1 MDKLET
7 KVDKRSP
14 SLIIKTGTMGNCE
27 SFLVGFGSKQVIFW
41 YWKGVNR
48 QSLSKE
54 KDNNKKNLVS
64 EASLK
69 IKKNQREF
77 SK

>member
-1 MDKLET
+1 
-7 KVDKRSP
+7 
-14 SLIIKTGTMGNCE
+14 MGNCE

-41 YWKGVNR
+41 YWKGVNG

-54 KDNNKKNLVS
+54 KDDNKKNLVS

-69 IKKNQREF
+69 IKKNQRQF

>member
-1 MDKLET
+1 MGKLET
-7 KVDKRSP
+7 KVDKKSP
-14 SLIIKTGTMGNCE
+14 SLIIKIGTIGNWE
-27 SFLVGFGSKQVIFW
+27 RFLVGFGSKQVIFW

-54 KDNNKKNLVS
+54 KDNKKNLVS

-69 IKKNQREF
+69 IKKNQRHF